1 LFMRFFSASLSPFLA
16 FSRIGFGLTGGAG
29 GEMNVSPLTTLD
41 DELEVDVEVEYFL
54 VGVVLDDVDLL

>member
-1 LFMRFFSASLSPFLA
+1 
-16 FSRIGFGLTGGAG
+16 
-29 GEMNVSPLTTLD
+29 MNVSPLTTLD